1 MNWHKYFIRLILC
14 MCYCRKMKR
23 NFCFLLI
30 LLKGRLSDSTMCYLL
45 ILRIRIST
53 IMLCCSNIAGMGSY
67 LCPEA
72 IRRCTLRF
80 DLASLRSPGC
90 KSRRILMPLYQ
101 CISEVGRCRT
111 DTSLQRVSRATRKE
125 RRTFLGRTDLRKR
138 FWKCN
143 FDNSLNKLLFR
154 FAVV

>member
-1 MNWHKYFIRLILC
+1 MNWHKYFVRLILC

-30 LLKGRLSDSTMCYLL
+30 LLKGRLSDSTMCHLL
-45 ILRIRIST
+45 ILRIRAST
-53 IMLCCSNIAGMGSY
+53 IMLCCSNIAGMGSC
-67 LCPEA
+67 LRPEA
-72 IRRCTLRF
+72 IRRCALRF
-80 DLASLRSPGC
+80 DLPSLHSPGC
-90 KSRRILMPLYQ
+90 KSRRILTTLYR

-125 RRTFLGRTDLRKR
+125 RRTFLGRTDLKKR
-138 FWKCN
+138 FWKYY
-143 FDNSLNKLLFR
+143 FDNSPNRLLFR